1 MIGHSLRNRLIAAF
15 VGLALIPLLVAG
27 GLLGWHNYTLH
38 ITDSSARQQ
47 QLAQRVAVEL
57 SAFLQRIE
65 LRLEDADNL
74 SDFAELHQEEQRQV
88 LSRLLAKQ
96 HALREIWYLDAQG
109 REQVHLSRVRITAND
124 ATAEPAQRDLLQAA
138 LHDNRATFGPIH
150 YDADSGEP
158 LMHIAMPVI
167 APIHGKAAGALGA
180 EVRVKAIWELVS
192 SLKTGA
198 GEEVYIIDAQ
208 QRVIAHRNPSVV
220 LRETR
225 FQPMPAG
232 GRQVGL
238 SGKEAFIAS
247 HTLQAGGQSFTVVV
261 ERAAAVALAPALT
274 GLKIVGAVTVIA
286 LAIALALFY
295 AAVRHIVVPIQE
307 VAAAARAIRDGNLE
321 RRVAVGG
328 SDEIVDL
335 ASAFNSMTAQL
346 RDTLRSLEHEVHE
359 RKQAEKSLAEN
370 RHILRTLIDSVAMW
384 ISYFDTS
391 GRYIVANQRYADT
404 FAMPLER
411 IEGSHFS
418 SVLPAALA
426 QAHAPYIARCLAGEA
441 VTFEEASD
449 VGAAQPI
456 YTTGTYVPVRDSEGT
471 IIGGVVAVTDISS
484 LKQAEAALKELNT
497 NLEQRVRQQTEE
509 NLLKE
514 RLLLQQSRHAA
525 MGEMISAIAHQW
537 RQPLNALALTLA
549 NIKDSFE
556 FGELDQ
562 GVMSEAMA
570 TGNRLIQ
577 KMSTTID
584 DFRNFFRPRQLKEK
598 FHVDTAIHD
607 AAKLVAASLSNSN
620 IELLLDC
627 AEGLE
632 TYGAANELGQAVLNL
647 IVNAKDA
654 SLERKIAAPRI
665 VVSLKRR
672 GEEALIT
679 VEDNAGGIDSQV
691 VERIFDPYFTTKAM
705 GTGIG
710 LYMAR
715 IIVER
720 HLSGRIAF
728 ANTGEGARFTIAF
741 PLKQAD
747 TPSDPLLLP
756 E

>member
-1 MIGHSLRNRLIAAF
+1 MTGHSLRNRLIAAF

-27 GLLGWHNYTLH
+27 GLLGWHTYTLH
-38 ITDSSARQQ
+38 ISDSYARQQ

-57 SAFLQRIE
+57 NAFLQRFE
-65 LRLEDADNL
+65 LRLEDLDNL
-74 SDFAELHQEEQRQV
+74 SNFAELNQAGQSQV

-96 HALREIWYLDAQG
+96 HALREIWYLDAES
-109 REQVHLSRVRITAND
+109 RERVHLSRVRITAND
-124 ATAEPAQRDLLQAA
+124 MAAEPAQRELLKAA
-138 LHDNRATFGPIH
+138 LHGSRVIFGPIH
-150 YDADSGEP
+150 YDASSGEP

-167 APIHGKAAGALGA
+167 DPSHGKAVGVLGTQ
-180 EVRVKAIWELVS
+180 VRVKAIWALVAA
-192 SLKTGA
+192 LKTGA
-198 GEEVYIIDAQ
+198 GEEVYILDAQ
-208 QRVIAHRNPSVV
+208 QRVIAHRNPSIV

-225 FQPMPAG
+225 FQPIPERE
-232 GRQVGL
+232 RQVGL
-238 SGKEAFIAS
+238 SGQEAFIAS
-247 HTLQAGGQSFTVVV
+247 HTIQLGGQSFTVVV
-261 ERAAAVALAPALT
+261 ERTTAVALVPALT

-307 VAAAARAIRDGNLE
+307 VAAAARAIRDGNLD
-321 RRVAVGG
+321 RRVSVGG
-328 SDEIVDL
+328 SDEIGDL
-335 ASAFNSMTAQL
+335 ATAFNSMTTQL
-346 RDTLRSLEHEVHE
+346 RATLEKLQDEVHE
-359 RKQAEKSLAEN
+359 RQQAENSLAEN
-370 RHILRTLIDSVAMW
+370 RQILRTLIDNVAMW
-384 ISYFDTS
+384 ISYFDTN

-404 FAMPLER
+404 FGIPPER

-418 SVLPAALA
+418 AVLPAALA
-426 QAHAPYIARCLAGEA
+426 QAHAPYIARCLNGEA

-456 YTTGTYVPVRDSEGT
+456 YTTGTYVPVRNSEGA
-471 IIGGVVAVTDISS
+471 IIGGVVAVADISD
-484 LKQAEAALKELNT
+484 LKQAEIALKELNT
-497 NLEQRVRQQTEE
+497 TLEQRVHQQTEE

-549 NIKDSFE
+549 NLKDSFE

-562 GVMSEAMA
+562 AVMDDSMS

-584 DFRNFFRPRQLKEK
+584 DFRNFFRPHQFKEK
-598 FHVDTAIHD
+598 FQVESAIRD
-607 AAKLVAASLSNSN
+607 AAKLVEASLNN
-620 IELLLDC
+620 NHIELLLDC
-627 AEGLE
+627 AEGIE
-632 TYGAANELGQAVLNL
+632 TYGAANELGQVVLNL

-665 VVSLKRR
+665 AVCLRR
-672 GEEALIT
+672 SGEEAAIT
-679 VEDNAGGIDSQV
+679 VEDNAGGIDPQV
-691 VERIFDPYFTTKAM
+691 GERIFEPYFTTKAM

-720 HLSGRIAF
+720 HLHGHIAF
-728 ANTGEGARFTIAF
+728 SNTGAGVRFTIAF
-741 PLKQAD
+741 PLTQAEAA
-747 TPSDPLLLP
+747 SEKSVLP